1 MKRTAAAVV
10 LVAAVAG
17 ATGCADDSGDA
28 TAASESKDRGT
39 VLKLSDTSKPGKWSF
54 DKKKLTAKAGKVTI
68 VFHND
73 SGLGHQVRVHTGKCC
88 LKPGYKDLGGTRV
101 IGAVDS
107 DKQTTARATLDLKPG
122 TYTYLCAIP
131 GHFQAGQHGT
141 LVVN

>member
-1 MKRTAAAVV
+1 MNRTATGVV
-10 LVAAVAG
+10 LVAAVVG

-39 VLKLSDTSKPGKWSF
+39 VLKLSDTSEPGKWSY

-107 DKQTTARATLDLKPG
+107 DKQTTARATLNLKPG

-141 LVVN
+141 LVVK

>member
-28 TAASESKDRGT
+28 TAASEPKDRGT

-68 VFHND
+68 VFRND

-88 LKPGYKDLGGTRV
+88 FKPGYKDVGGTRV
-101 IGAVDS
+101 IGATDM
-107 DKQTTARATLDLKPG
+107 DKHTTVRATLNLKPG

>member
-1 MKRTAAAVV
+1 MNRTATGLV
-10 LVAAVAG
+10 LVAAVVG

-39 VLKLSDTSKPGKWSF
+39 VLKLSDTSEPGKWSY

-107 DKQTTARATLDLKPG
+107 DKQTTARATLNLKPG

>member
-10 LVAAVAG
+10 LVASVAG

-28 TAASESKDRGT
+28 TAANEPKDRGT

-88 LKPGYKDLGGTRV
+88 FKPGYKDLGGTRV
-101 IGAVDS
+101 IGATDM
-107 DKQTTARATLDLKPG
+107 DKQTTVRATVNLKPG

>member
-1 MKRTAAAVV
+1 MKRTAAVVV
-10 LVAAVAG
+10 LMAAGAG
-17 ATGCADDSGDA
+17 ATGCADESGDA
-28 TAASESKDRGT
+28 TAANEPKDRGT
-39 VLKLSDTSKPGKWSF
+39 VLELSDTSKPGKWSF
-54 DKKKLTAKAGKVTI
+54 DKRKLTAKAGKVTI

-73 SGLGHQVRVHTGKCC
+73 SGLGHQVRVHSGKCC
-88 LKPGYKDLGGTRV
+88 FKPGYKDLGGTRV

-107 DKQTTARATLDLKPG
+107 DKQTTARATLNLKPG

>member
-1 MKRTAAAVV
+1 MKSTAAAVV

-28 TAASESKDRGT
+28 TAANAPKDRGT

-54 DKKKLTAKAGKVTI
+54 DKTKLTAKAGKVTI

-107 DKQTTARATLDLKPG
+107 DKQTTARATLNLKPG

>member
-28 TAASESKDRGT
+28 TAASEPKDRGT

-88 LKPGYKDLGGTRV
+88 FKPGYKDLGGTRV

-107 DKQTTARATLDLKPG
+107 DKQTTARATLNLKPG

>member
-1 MKRTAAAVV
+1 MKRKAAAVV
-10 LVAAVAG
+10 LLAAVAG
-17 ATGCADDSGDA
+17 ATGCADDSSDA
-28 TAASESKDRGT
+28 TAASEPKERGT

-54 DKKKLTAKAGKVTI
+54 DKRKLTAKAGKVTI

-88 LKPGYKDLGGTRV
+88 FKPGYKDLGGTRV

-107 DKQTTARATLDLKPG
+107 DKQTTARATLNLKPG

-131 GHFQAGQHGT
+131 GHFQAGQRGT
-141 LVVN
+141 LIVN

>member
-39 VLKLSDTSKPGKWSF
+39 VLKLSDTSEPGKWSF

-88 LKPGYKDLGGTRV
+88 LKPGHKDLGGTRV